1 MTWRAIKFFLF
12 LTALTASMCLSSC
25 GAPSPAPIASA
36 CPPPTYWS
44 KDRQAAL
51 VDELTTLPY
60 GSPVRRLHDDWSQ
73 MRTELRKRQQPPTPK
88 PFVL

>member
-25 GAPSPAPIASA
+25 GAPSRAPIASA

-51 VDELTTLPY
+51 AD
-60 GSPVRRLHDDWSQ
+60 
-73 MRTELRKRQQPPTPK
+73 
-88 PFVL
+88 